1 MSTAPVI
8 AACYALALGIA
19 ALLATRLLLAY
30 VAHRD
35 PEEPGASLPL
45 AGNFALAAIVTAAAL
60 LLIWNRPFQII
71 PAVQAAWAAA
81 LAVIFTVDLRVRY
94 ILDLWT
100 APMALLAIL
109 AAITLP
115 HPAYLSLIAVL
126 GGGAIGLVLFAAFY
140 GLGLLLFRQPA
151 LGLGD
156 VKLAVLLGLI
166 VGADKVLTA
175 IFIGALLGGIVSLI
189 LVVLRRANMRDAPA
203 YGTYLTLGGYVALLE
218 IAGLWH

>member
-1 MSTAPVI
+1 MSTAPVL
-8 AACYALALGIA
+8 AACYALALGLA

-30 VAHRD
+30 VAHRE
-35 PEEPGASLPL
+35 PEEPGASLSTAASL
-45 AGNFALAAIVTAAAL
+45 ALAAVVTAAAL
-60 LLIWNRPFQII
+60 LLLWNRPFDAI

-100 APMALLAIL
+100 APLALLAIV
-109 AAITLP
+109 AALTLP
-115 HPAYLSLIAVL
+115 HPAYPALIAVL

-156 VKLAVLLGLI
+156 VKLAVLLGLV

-175 IFIGALLGGIVSLI
+175 IFVGALLGGVVSLV
-189 LVVLRRANMRDAPA
+189 LVVLRRANLRDAPA
-203 YGTYLTLGGYVALLE
+203 YGTYLTLGGYIVLLE
-218 IAGLWH
+218 IAGVWR

>member
-1 MSTAPVI
+1 MNTAPVL
-8 AACYALALGIA
+8 AACFALALGLA

-30 VAHRD
+30 VAHRE
-35 PEEPGASLPL
+35 PEEPGASLSP
-45 AGNFALAAIVTAAAL
+45 AASVALAAVVSAAAL
-60 LLIWNRPFQII
+60 LLLWNRPFDAI

-100 APMALLAIL
+100 APLALLAIV
-109 AAITLP
+109 AALTLP
-115 HPAYLSLIAVL
+115 HPAYPAVIAVV

-156 VKLAVLLGLI
+156 VKLAVLLGL
-166 VGADKVLTA
+166 VVWADKVLTA
-175 IFIGALLGGIVSLI
+175 IFVGALLGGVVSLI

-203 YGTYLTLGGYVALLE
+203 YGTYLTLGGYFALLE
-218 IAGLWH
+218 IAGVWH